1 MEQISQIR
9 EIRKRTNCQFIRTYM
24 TVTELCQFIVGKTI
38 VEAEAYY
45 DNSQLNIT
53 LDDGTYIEINCDSVY
68 SEIPDLDD

>member
-1 MEQISQIR
+1 
-9 EIRKRTNCQFIRTYM
+9 M
-24 TVTELCQFIVGKTI
+24 TVAELCHFIVGKTI

-68 SEIPDLDD
+68 SEVPDLDD

>member
-1 MEQISQIR
+1 
-9 EIRKRTNCQFIRTYM
+9 M
-24 TVTELCQFIVGKTI
+24 TVTELCHFIVGKTI

-68 SEIPDLDD
+68 SEVPDLDD